1 MELKRY
7 QWTVMQDLVRFLNL
21 LTEKQSAAGAYRTLW
36 EEKGVKVD
44 LDGLPPYRSSLK
56 HAPEVCFKVPT
67 GGGKTFLAANA
78 VKPIF
83 DSMTARRAKAV
94 AWLVPSDAILTQT
107 LAALKDPR
115 QPYRQKLNEHFSS
128 QVEDYSKQ
136 QMLDG
141 QNLNPTTALI

>member
-36 EEKGVKVD
+36 EEKGVKVG
-44 LDGLPPYRSSLK
+44 LDGLPPYHSNLK

-83 DSMTARRAKAV
+83 DSMTVHQAKAV
-94 AWLVPSDAILTQT
+94 V
-107 LAALKDPR
+107 
-115 QPYRQKLNEHFSS
+115 
-128 QVEDYSKQ
+128 
-136 QMLDG
+136 
-141 QNLNPTTALI
+141 

>member
-7 QWTVMQDLVRFLNL
+7 QWAVMQDLARFLAL

-36 EEKGVKVD
+36 EEKGVKVGP
-44 LDGLPPYRSSLK
+44 DGLPPYRSNLK

-83 DSMTARRAKAV
+83 DSMTARR
-94 AWLVPSDAILTQT
+94 
-107 LAALKDPR
+107 PR
-115 QPYRQKLNEHFSS
+115 QWFGWCP
-128 QVEDYSKQ
+128 
-136 QMLDG
+136 
-141 QNLNPTTALI
+141 PTPS